1 MRMPAARSK
10 REATVASTEAAMG
23 GEWPWAERPTPSRAW
38 PALRSALAALCAA
51 APIAAYLAYVSRYS
65 VNVLSWDEWDIV
77 PLIHSLRSGTLTLA
91 QLWSPHNEHRMLVP
105 NLIFLLVAQIARFDT
120 TVLMYL
126 SACLLIISYLLL
138 VLIYRKRQHSL
149 LGVVPVAY
157 LLFSLA
163 QWENILWGF
172 QLAWYIVLACL

>member
-10 REATVASTEAAMG
+10 RGVTAASNEAAVG
-23 GEWPWAERPTPSRAW
+23 GEWPWAERPTSSLAW
-38 PALRSALAALCAA
+38 PALRSSLAALCAA
-51 APIAAYLAYVSRYS
+51 APIVAYLAYVSRYS

-91 QLWSPHNEHRMLVP
+91 QLWGPHNEHRMLVP

-126 SACLLIISYLLL
+126 SACLLIISYVSF
-138 VLIYRKRQHSL
+138 VLIYRKWQPSL

-157 LLFSLA
+157 LMFSLP
-163 QWENILWGF
+163 Q
-172 QLAWYIVLACL
+172 